1 MSESKTDSVCSP
13 NTMKTSGTKIQDVDN
28 VYTSLVGECVTISMP
43 KYTWRC
49 QLLTGT
55 YWNVEEGKEPNW
67 FHRKMQQ
74 LCFGIKWEKL

>member
-13 NTMKTSGTKIQDVDN
+13 NTMKTSGTKIQDLHN
-28 VYTSLVGECVTISMP
+28 VYTLLAGEYVTISKP

-49 QLLTGT
+49 HLLTNT